1 MYRWSRKQ
9 LSGSC
14 SLTNRDHIKKN
25 LSNTAILLFAQT
37 AKADVLHKPLAHNR
51 QIMKVLNDKVLK
63 TVNGSGLDFYHFTE
77 KEQRG
82 VGFGTR
88 FTNSI
93 QDVFDKGYES
103 VICLG
108 NDTPLLTVQ
117 IVKNAATALNNGNAV
132 KGKSF
137 DGGLY
142 LIGLHKNKFDPVA
155 FRALSWQSSG
165 LAIAFHD
172 YIVSQNQELTVLEP
186 LVDIDTEQD
195 MADFLAG
202 KDARS
207 SIIKLLLIALSRK
220 RNYLII
226 YTEKS
231 RFISLKQPLNKGS
244 PLAA

>member
-1 MYRWSRKQ
+1 M
-9 LSGSC
+9 
-14 SLTNRDHIKKN
+14 
-25 LSNTAILLFAQT
+25 
-37 AKADVLHKPLAHNR
+37 
-51 QIMKVLNDKVLK
+51 
-63 TVNGSGLDFYHFTE
+63 
-77 KEQRG
+77 
-82 VGFGTR
+82 
-88 FTNSI
+88 
-93 QDVFDKGYES
+93 
-103 VICLG
+103 
-108 NDTPLLTVQ
+108 
-117 IVKNAATALNNGNAV
+117 
-132 KGKSF
+132 
-137 DGGLY
+137 
-142 LIGLHKNKFDPVA
+142 IGLHKNKFDPVA

-172 YIVSQNQELTVLEP
+172 YIVSQNQELIVLEP

>member
-1 MYRWSRKQ
+1 MYRWIRKQ
-9 LSGSC
+9 LSRSC
-14 SLTNRDHIKKN
+14 CLINTDHIKKN
-25 LSNTAILLFAQT
+25 RSNTAILLFAQS
-37 AKADVLHKPLAHNR
+37 AKVDALHKPLAHNI
-51 QIMKVLNDKVLK
+51 QVMEALNDRVRK
-63 TVNGSGLDFYHFTE
+63 TAQGSGFDFYHFTE
-77 KEQRG
+77 NEQRG
-82 VGFGTR
+82 VGFGMR

-93 QDVFDKGYES
+93 QDVFDKGYGS

-117 IVKNAATALNNGNAV
+117 LVKDAATALKKGKAV

-155 FRALSWQSSG
+155 FKALSWQSSG
-165 LAIAFHD
+165 LAVAFHD
-172 YIVSQNQELTVLEP
+172 YIASQNQELIVLEA
-186 LVDIDTEQD
+186 LADIDTDQD
-195 MADFLAG
+195 LLDFLAG

-207 SIIKLLLIALSRK
+207 SIIKLLLLSFSRK
-220 RNYLII
+220 RNYFRT

-231 RFISLKQPLNKGS
+231 SFVPSKQPLNKGS

>member
-9 LSGSC
+9 LSRSC
-14 SLTNRDHIKKN
+14 CLTNRDHIKKN
-25 LSNTAILLFAQT
+25 HSNTAILLFAQT
-37 AKADVLHKPLAHNR
+37 AKVDALHKPLAHNS
-51 QIMKVLNDKVLK
+51 QVMEVLNDKLLK
-63 TVNGSGLDFYHFTE
+63 TVNSSGFDFYHFTE
-77 KEQRG
+77 NEQRG
-82 VGFGTR
+82 VGFGNR

-103 VICLG
+103 VVCLG

-117 IVKNAATALNNGNAV
+117 LIREAVLALKNGNAV

-142 LIGLHKNKFDPVA
+142 LIGLHKNKFDPAA

-172 YIVSQNQELTVLEP
+172 YIASQNQELIVLEP

-220 RNYLII
+220 RNYLIT

-231 RFISLKQPLNKGS
+231 SFVSLKQTLNKGS